1 MVTLFSPY
9 REGIRIQS
17 LLIRESDN
25 DTKPIKKEKE
35 KKKKM
40 VLNHKNLYIFYEI
53 SLFMVLNPIKITS
66 YLNFNDLTQT
76 CVFL

>member
-66 YLNFNDLTQT
+66 YLDLNDLTLT

>member
-53 SLFMVLNPIKITS
+53 SLFMVLNSIKITS
-66 YLNFNDLTQT
+66 FLDLNDLTLT
-76 CVFL
+76 CAFL